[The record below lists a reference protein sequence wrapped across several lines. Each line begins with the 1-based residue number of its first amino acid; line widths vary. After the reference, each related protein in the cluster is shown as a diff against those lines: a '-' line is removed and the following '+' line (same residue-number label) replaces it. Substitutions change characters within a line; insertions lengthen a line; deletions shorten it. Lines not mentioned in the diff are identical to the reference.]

1 MIFNYSII
9 FKTLGVLNTVRKTFD
24 FFFFFLWG
32 QVLTVVLAVLQLPR
46 PGWPQTQRVHLSL
59 DLLSTGIKG
68 IATMPGDF

>member
-1 MIFNYSII
+1 MVFNYSII

-24 FFFFFLWG
+24 FFFFLG
-32 QVLTVVLAVLQLPR
+32 QVLTVVLTVLQLPR

-59 DLLSTGIKG
+59 DLPSTGIKG

>member
-9 FKTLGVLNTVRKTFD
+9 FKTLGVLNTIRKTFD
-24 FFFFFLWG
+24 IFFWG
-32 QVLTVVLAVLQLPR
+32 GGTGSHCVVLAVLQLPR